1 MALSTSGRASLARL
15 GTFGSIS
22 GSQVALQL
30 EKLSNATPERKKGVP
45 WGMYKR
51 QRRIVPL
58 AKIELAL
65 SRKSRVETLLGFA
78 G

>member
-1 MALSTSGRASLARL
+1 
-15 GTFGSIS
+15 
-22 GSQVALQL
+22 
-30 EKLSNATPERKKGVP
+30 
-45 WGMYKR
+45 MYKR